1 MMRQGYKR
9 ILMIGMVLL
18 LLFSTMTGCNGREE
32 ATTPAA
38 TTPAVTTPAPPTEAE
53 LKKQQLL
60 DLWQS
65 VVVENNTEVNMIS
78 NIQPATSSMWYPPV
92 KEAVAI
98 QEILA
103 YLKSLAPTF
112 TNVQKVDDLPYCG
125 YSGYAFFEHIPS
137 PSSSSYSRS
146 NTEPYFLEP
155 YFLLSATE
163 DGVLKIA
170 DSALQWELCT
180 APGAVDKSAFN
191 RFMHGYFHI

>member
-9 ILMIGMVLL
+9 ILMIGMVLI
-18 LLFSTMTGCNGREE
+18 LLFSTLTGCNNREE

-65 VVVENNTEVNMIS
+65 VVVENNTAVNMIS
-78 NIQPATSSMWYPPV
+78 KIQPAIASTLCPPV
-92 KEAVAI
+92 KEAAAI

-112 TNVQKVDDLPYCG
+112 TNVQKIDDSPSFFYF
-125 YSGYAFFEHIPS
+125 YSGYGFYEHVPA
-137 PSSSSYSRS
+137 PSSLSNQLYSGS
-146 NTEPYFLEP
+146 DTKV

-170 DSALQWELCT
+170 DSTFQWELCT